1 MNAALAAGSRGNME
15 PLTGQVSGKDRRSRM
30 TKQVGRAG
38 DESRRARLAIRCDM
52 AMLAV
57 FTLGSQNP
65 AWSQS
70 MRKLSL

>member
-1 MNAALAAGSRGNME
+1 
-15 PLTGQVSGKDRRSRM
+15 M

-70 MRKLSL
+70 MRKLLL